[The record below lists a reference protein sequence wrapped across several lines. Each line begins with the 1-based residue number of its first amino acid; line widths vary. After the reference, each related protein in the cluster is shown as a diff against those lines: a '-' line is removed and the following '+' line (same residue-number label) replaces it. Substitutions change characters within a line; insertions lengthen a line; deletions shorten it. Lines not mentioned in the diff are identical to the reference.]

1 MAKAPGKATIF
12 KMTISM
18 SLTAVAQLTDLELSG
33 CEAETYD
40 STTLDGGVYKTY
52 DHTGYSEPG
61 EASFGLFYDP
71 ALSGHQFIT
80 DQIDTPADNAC
91 QITYANSG
99 STTQAFTGAGWKFAV
114 NVAMNDG
121 LKATAGCKIDGA
133 AGWPT

>member
-1 MAKAPGKATIF
+1 MAKVKGKGTIF

-18 SLTAVAQLTDLELSG
+18 SLTAVAQLLDLELSG

-40 STTLDGGVYKTY
+40 STTLDGAVYKTY

-91 QITYANSG
+91 QITYADTG
-99 STTQAFTGAGWKFAV
+99 ATTQSFTGAGWGMGV
-114 NVAMNDG
+114 QVAMNDG
-121 LKATAGCKIDGA
+121 LKGSVKCKIDGA